1 MIQKDYITDL
11 SKHVGEEVT
20 LRGWLQN
27 KRSSGK
33 IQFALVRDGMGVCQC
48 VVVKNA
54 VDAETFA
61 AIDALPQEST
71 LEIYP
76 YRSSTTLSY

>member
-1 MIQKDYITDL
+1 MIQTQYITDL

-48 VVVKNA
+48 VVMKNA
-54 VDAETFA
+54 VDAE
-61 AIDALPQEST
+61 ILRRESF
-71 LEIYP
+71 LAEADV
-76 YRSSTTLSY
+76 RRE